1 MANKIPKEFKKAI
14 TDVWITESVKVALL
28 VGYTFVDGHYRYS
41 DVSAWEH
48 AVVPNYVA
56 GGNVLVDT
64 SAFDGQDAKYSGTNS
79 TWTTVTLT
87 GVNFAV
93 VYNATT
99 GLIKGLLDL
108 GGSFSVVN
116 GIFTLQWNA
125 SGIVK
130 ITQA

>member
-41 DVSAWEH
+41 DVSA
-48 AVVPNYVA
+48 
-56 GGNVLVDT
+56 